1 MILALTGGTG
11 GAKLIE
17 GLAAELDADELTI
30 VCNTADDTL
39 VHGLYVSPDLDTIT
53 YTLAGLIDPDQ
64 GWGVRND
71 TFAVLQQLGHLG
83 VETWFKLGDRDLAL
97 HIRRTQLI
105 AEGLKLSEVTD
116 QLCRA
121 LGIKPKILPM
131 SDEKVQ
137 TRVNTPQG
145 EISFQEFFVK
155 EHWTREVTGIHFAGV
170 EQSQP
175 APGVLE
181 AMRRAEGVIVCP
193 SNPITS
199 IGPILAVPGIRSAL
213 AALAVPVVGVSPLIG
228 ATAISGPAHKL
239 MIACGYDPSSLG
251 VARHYGDI
259 LDRLFIAAED
269 QNLASSIQDLSIG
282 PVCTDIRMMTA
293 NDKRRLAAEVLAA
306 LEK

>member
-17 GLAAELDADELTI
+17 GLAAELAADELTI

-213 AALAVPVVGVSPLIG
+213 AALEVPVVGVSPLIG

-239 MIACGYDPSSLG
+239 MLACGYDPSSLG